1 MAKVTSSGT
10 IFRVGTTA
18 ANAATDTYTD
28 VGDVA
33 NVGKFGRVYKEIAF
47 EALSSRNTEKFK
59 GTYND
64 GTLQLQLGQNLSNAG
79 QAALFAALDSDAEFN
94 FQIELND
101 KPDEDGT
108 GTLYTFKGR
117 VMSFETDPAKDQ
129 VVGAAVTI
137 GISKMVS
144 TTAPAA
150 GTP

>member
-10 IFRVGTTA
+10 IFRIGTTA

-28 VGDVA
+28 VGDVSD
-33 NVGKFGRVYKEIAF
+33 VGEFGRVYKEIAF

-64 GTLQLQLGQNLSNAG
+64 GNLQLQLGQNLSDAG
-79 QAALFAALDSDAEFN
+79 QTALFAALDSDDEYN
-94 FQIELND
+94 FQVELND
-101 KPDEDGT
+101 APDEDGT
-108 GTLYTFKGR
+108 GTLFTFKGR
-117 VMSFETDPAKDQ
+117 VMGFVHRPTKDQ

-137 GISKMVS
+137 GISRIVS
-144 TTAPAA
+144 TAAPAA